1 MFVGKKKG
9 KYLAVREVAPAAV
22 LIFEP
27 EGFPAE
33 LNDVTGSRRIKT
45 SDSVSQM
52 FQSLEF

>member
-1 MFVGKKKG
+1 VFVGKKKG
-9 KYLAVREVAPAAV
+9 KKLAVRGVAPAAV

-27 EGFPAE
+27 GGLPAE
-33 LNDVTGSRRIKT
+33 LNDVTGSGRIKT